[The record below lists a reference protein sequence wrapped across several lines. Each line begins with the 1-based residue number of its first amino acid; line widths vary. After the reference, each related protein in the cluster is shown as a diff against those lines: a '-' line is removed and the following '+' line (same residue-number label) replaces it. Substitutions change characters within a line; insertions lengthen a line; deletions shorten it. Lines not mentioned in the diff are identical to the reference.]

1 MSACGLGDEEW
12 VNLVPAQQ
20 FLSRYVFFADPTCA
34 TTNLVVVRTR
44 GPSGFA
50 DVHVACLGTI
60 DGWRPVG
67 SGKTYEYAH
76 VDSPGP
82 CRLRPELAI
91 ATGRH
96 RRPPALPRQL
106 REIVEA
112 PGWHATRARAA
123 SCCPPP
129 QRRVPL
135 AGPLLPLTPRMRNGQ
150 RAATATS
157 DTGPSKRSSTR
168 S

>member
-20 FLSRYVFFADPTCA
+20 FLSRYVFFADPTYA

-60 DGWRPVG
+60 DGWQPVG

-76 VDSPGP
+76 VDLVRSFQPVADCG
-82 CRLRPELAI
+82 
-91 ATGRH
+91 TSRH
-96 RRPPALPRQL
+96 
-106 REIVEA
+106 E
-112 PGWHATRARAA
+112 
-123 SCCPPP
+123 
-129 QRRVPL
+129 
-135 AGPLLPLTPRMRNGQ
+135 
-150 RAATATS
+150 ATS
-157 DTGPSKRSSTR
+157 QGPFGVMVWGTDAYASYAYPAGGNLATINDVLAKPVPR
-168 S
+168 